1 MRERARWLGGGR
13 EWTDGIGVALSAG
26 FAEQWEIEMARWAR
40 HFQQCPWGPQLA
52 IDAGTERLN
61 DIDA

>member
-26 FAEQWEIEMARWAR
+26 FAEEWEIEMA
-40 HFQQCPWGPQLA
+40 G
-52 IDAGTERLN
+52 
-61 DIDA
+61 